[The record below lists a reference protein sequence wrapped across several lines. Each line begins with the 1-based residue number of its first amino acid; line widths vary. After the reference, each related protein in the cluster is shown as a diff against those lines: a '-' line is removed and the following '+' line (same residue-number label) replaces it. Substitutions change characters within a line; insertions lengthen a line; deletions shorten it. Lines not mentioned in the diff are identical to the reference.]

1 MAARLRAVAALVR
14 LQVTAALRTWEGR
27 LSRPGPS
34 SVRPHVTPQHAC
46 ACDMCMCMCM
56 CSGAVRREQRIMS
69 HASRPLGWYRARVCA
84 SPRRRLLPAQLEH
97 RVRVERAHVD
107 AAPRLVPSP
116 PNPNP
121 NPNPNPDPNPNP
133 NPTPEPKPDPN
144 PNQVLLPAGERV
156 TAVESTR
163 EGEMCTWEPV
173 GVRPSPPSLW
183 AAISGAVLRGPLL
196 ACVLIGGKST
206 AIALALRR
214 LLPVGWDRPL
224 GP

>member
-1 MAARLRAVAALVR
+1 MYANVLSVACPAWGVR
-14 LQVTAALRTWEGR
+14 GDGMPDTAQCGE
-27 LSRPGPS
+27 
-34 SVRPHVTPQHAC
+34 
-46 ACDMCMCMCM
+46 D
-56 CSGAVRREQRIMS
+56 E
-69 HASRPLGWYRARVCA
+69 HASMVLH
-84 SPRRRLLPAQLEH
+84 LPNPNPNPNP
-97 RVRVERAHVD
+97 D
-107 AAPRLVPSP
+107 